1 MRRILSFAALS
12 LFLAGCGCRDTQ
24 SQPLSFTFAG
34 PCSGTGLGVSRIRV
48 DRLSADRMRG
58 IVVSIDLRSEPTE
71 PRLAEDGILHRR
83 LSVVESSPS
92 VEVRVLEFSQAISD
106 YDWYHGGGDV
116 MREWVAE
123 LGHVDLRLSRCETN
137 KQELQGLCAQ
147 VVLSNA
153 CFVCAGGEERRTVS
167 SVSFDKVPLDHGRE

>member
-1 MRRILSFAALS
+1 M
-12 LFLAGCGCRDTQ
+12 Q
-24 SQPLSFTFAG
+24 
-34 PCSGTGLGVSRIRV
+34 
-48 DRLSADRMRG
+48 G

-71 PRLAEDGILHRR
+71 PRLAEDGTLHRQ

-92 VEVRVLEFSQAISD
+92 VKVRVLEFSQAISD

-116 MREWVAE
+116 VREWVAE
-123 LGHVDLRLSRCETN
+123 SGHVDLRLSRCET
-137 KQELQGLCAQ
+137 KEQELQEFCAQ

-153 CFVCAGGEERRTVS
+153 CFVSPGGEERRTIS